1 VSPDDP
7 QRDLV
12 RKRVEY
18 AAAGIPEYWMV
29 DSITEQII
37 VLRLEGTEYVEHGR
51 FGRDTQAPSVL
62 LEGFAVDVTEVLD
75 AR

>member
-1 VSPDDP
+1 
-7 QRDLV
+7 
-12 RKRVEY
+12 
-18 AAAGIPEYWMV
+18 MV
-29 DSITEQII
+29 NSVTEQII

-51 FGRDTQAPSVL
+51 FVRDAQATSVL